1 MIPRHFPRMVF
12 AELRKVFTQG
22 SAIAALVIALVVGIG
37 AVAGYAWVQSFDD
50 ATGPSFNGTPVS
62 QIVVASGI
70 GAAGKALYA
79 RNFFVLPLFLLLA
92 SASSV
97 GGELSDR
104 TLRELVVRPVPRWSI
119 LAAKLLALSMLS
131 AATLI
136 VTLVPSLG
144 AGTALFGLTADVAA
158 GDTSQSAILGAALG
172 GGAPSVG
179 LLLGG
184 YAASFLSDVGLICI
198 ATAASLVVPSVGGT
212 VVGVALLLMADLALW
227 GLLKLLGVL
236 GVEWAATIVPW
247 TLGNALGGWKGW
259 QEGWDPAQ
267 FGALA
272 VFVAV
277 SLTFAIARFH
287 RMDVP

>member
-1 MIPRHFPRMVF
+1 MIPRHFPRMVL
-12 AELRKVFTQG
+12 AEIRKVFTQG
-22 SAIAALVIALVVGIG
+22 SAIAALSIALVVGIG
-37 AVAGYAWVQSFDD
+37 AVAGYAWVQSFDES
-50 ATGPSFNGTPVS
+50 GPSFNGTPVS
-62 QIVVASGI
+62 QIVIASGI
-70 GAAGKALYA
+70 ETAGKALWA

-97 GGELSDR
+97 GGELADR

-119 LAAKLLALSMLS
+119 LAAKLVALSTLS
-131 AATLI
+131 AATLV

-144 AGTALFGLTADVAA
+144 AGTALFGLTSEGA
-158 GDTSQSAILGAALG
+158 SALGAPL
-172 GGAPSVG
+172 GAPGVG
-179 LLLGG
+179 ALLGG

-227 GLLKLLGVL
+227 GLLKLLGAF
-236 GVEWAATIVPW
+236 GVAEAAAVIPW

-259 QEGWDPAQ
+259 QEGWEPAQ